1 MKFRHRILL
10 YSIVTI
16 SLLAIGAGAI
26 VTTIDSGAR
35 DLAAS
40 RHDESAVMGELVAHA
55 YDAGRH
61 AELYA
66 ATGDPAH
73 FAEFTAAKIELDALF
88 ETLQSSE
95 AYARH
100 DDLVE
105 RTLLTHAV
113 GSWEEL
119 KVAAAALGTT
129 ETQVTPYASRSLV
142 RRIDAL
148 QADVALLAER
158 QRILTNGA
166 MDSMRSAVR
175 QSLIVVVIVAFLGVV
190 MIGVASRVAT
200 KSVAD
205 PILYLRDT
213 ALRIAQGDLERE
225 VRHPGSD
232 EIADL
237 GRAFEAMRVNL
248 RGALTSLKHEIEE
261 RTSTEEELAEANH
274 ELTLSVDRLVSTNDA
289 IGLIAEMGQTLQSD
303 LREDEAYNVMSLYG
317 RRLFEGMRGGLY
329 LYQSDGVVR
338 RVMAWGE
345 DSDMPDAFATR
356 ECWALRT
363 GKPHKVRGHDEA
375 IPRCE
380 HSVDDGGCFECVPL
394 NAHGE
399 VLGTLVIEG
408 CSPVKSQR
416 AEVED
421 RMLMAY
427 SEHVALALSNLRLR
441 EKLREQSLRDHLT
454 GLYNRRI
461 MQEALIREIA
471 RAKRTGTALVVAMI
485 DVDHFKEYN
494 DTYGHDAGDHV
505 LVEMARYLSE
515 STRAGDVAC
524 RYGGEEFVLIWSG
537 MEIDHAFTRA
547 EALRNG
553 ISELALVHGGR
564 SLGKL
569 TASIGLAVYP
579 THGLTGEALLA
590 GADEALY
597 EAKAE
602 GRNRVVLANMVAC
615 AVERLMPEIR

>member
-16 SLLAIGAGAI
+16 AFLAVGAGTVVA
-26 VTTIDSGAR
+26 TIDSGAR

-40 RHDESAVMGELVAHA
+40 RHDESAVIGELVAHSF
-55 YDAGRH
+55 DAGRH

-66 ATGDPAH
+66 VTGDAAH
-73 FAEFTAAKIELDALF
+73 FAEFTAAKVELDAVF
-88 ETLQSSE
+88 ETLQS
-95 AYARH
+95 ADVYARH
-100 DDLVE
+100 DDVVE
-105 RTLLTHAV
+105 RTLLMHAA

-119 KVAAAALGTT
+119 KVAVGVLDSSEG
-129 ETQVTPYASRSLV
+129 QVTPFASRSLV

-158 QRILTNGA
+158 QRALTNEA
-166 MDSMRSAVR
+166 MESMRSAVR
-175 QSLIVVVIVAFLGVV
+175 QSLVVVVVVALLGVV
-190 MIGVASRVAT
+190 MIAVASRIAT

-205 PILYLRDT
+205 PILYLHET

-225 VRHPGSD
+225 VQHPGAD

-237 GRAFEAMRVNL
+237 GRAFEAMRLNL

-289 IGLIAEMGQTLQSD
+289 IGLIAQMGQILQAD
-303 LREDEAYNVMSLYG
+303 LREDEAYSVMSLYG
-317 RRLFEGMRGGLY
+317 QRLFEDMRGGLY
-329 LYQSDGVVR
+329 LYQSDGVVQ
-338 RVMAWGE
+338 RVTAWGE
-345 DSDMPDAFATR
+345 ESDMPDAFATR

-408 CSPVKSQR
+408 CSPVKGQR

-421 RMLMAY
+421 RILMAY

-471 RAKRTGTALVVAMI
+471 RAKRTGTALVVAMV

-537 MEIDHAFTRA
+537 MELDHALARA
-547 EALRNG
+547 EALRKG
-553 ISELALVHGGR
+553 ISELSLVHEGR
-564 SLGKL
+564 SLDKL

-579 THGLTGEALLA
+579 SHGLTGEALLA

-602 GRNRVVLANMVAC
+602 GRDRVVLANMVAC
-615 AVERLMPEIR
+615 AVERVIPDVR